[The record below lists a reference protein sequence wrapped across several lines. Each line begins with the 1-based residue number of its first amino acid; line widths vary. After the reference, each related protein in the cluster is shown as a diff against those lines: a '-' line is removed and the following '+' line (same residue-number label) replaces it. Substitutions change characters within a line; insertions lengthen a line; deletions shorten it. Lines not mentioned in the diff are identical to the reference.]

1 MELEEV
7 QYAKLEALAHICLNQ
22 KDMQMAME
30 VKLRV
35 TRTIRTLVGAGRSFK
50 MEIKIL

>member
-7 QYAKLEALAHICLNQ
+7 QYAKLEALAHNCLNH